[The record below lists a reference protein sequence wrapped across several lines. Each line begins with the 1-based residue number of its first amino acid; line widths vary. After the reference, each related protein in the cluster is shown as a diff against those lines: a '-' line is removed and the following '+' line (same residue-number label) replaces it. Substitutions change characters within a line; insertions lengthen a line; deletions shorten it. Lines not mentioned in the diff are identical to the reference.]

1 MRVQRGLPVLPRLV
15 RALGEPTRREVYLA
29 VERAGR
35 PMTRM
40 DVAEAVG
47 ITHRL
52 AAFHLD
58 KLAAEG
64 LLDIHRARP
73 ADRPAGPGAGRPPK
87 WYRPSGVQFDLTIP
101 PRRADIAARV
111 MALALEQLGPRGA
124 HRNAMLEQ
132 AHACGHALAREYT
145 GESGLPSQLTDLGYR
160 PAARPDG
167 ILELHNCPFH
177 PIVQVAPDIAC
188 TLNQA
193 LLAGLAEGQHG
204 PQYEVVL
211 ERAEGRCCVLIRP
224 S

>member
-64 LLDIHRARP
+64 LLAFEFKRLTGRS
-73 ADRPAGPGAGRPPK
+73 GPGAGRPM
-87 WYRPSGVQFDLTIP
+87 RGV
-101 PRRADIAARV
+101 
-111 MALALEQLGPRGA
+111 
-124 HRNAMLEQ
+124 
-132 AHACGHALAREYT
+132 
-145 GESGLPSQLTDLGYR
+145 
-160 PAARPDG
+160 
-167 ILELHNCPFH
+167 
-177 PIVQVAPDIAC
+177 
-188 TLNQA
+188 
-193 LLAGLAEGQHG
+193 
-204 PQYEVVL
+204 
-211 ERAEGRCCVLIRP
+211 
-224 S
+224 